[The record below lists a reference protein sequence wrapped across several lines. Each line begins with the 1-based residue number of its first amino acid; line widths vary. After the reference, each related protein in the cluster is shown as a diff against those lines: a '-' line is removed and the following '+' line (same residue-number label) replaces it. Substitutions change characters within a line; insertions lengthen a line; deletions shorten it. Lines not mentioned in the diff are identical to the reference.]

1 MKCIICKPRKFK
13 SNYVIEL
20 SIKRFKNKYI
30 YYMNSD
36 STIHNIYFTFDEL
49 DFKMRKI
56 FEECNVYVVNI
67 PLKII
72 KLLFSE
78 DNTIKKMGFDIIF
91 RYPGKLH
98 IKNLN
103 QLNEI
108 FNLEKKDT

>member
-13 SNYVIEL
+13 SSYVIEL
-20 SIKRFKNKYI
+20 SIRRFKNKYI

-36 STIHNIYFTFDEL
+36 STLNNIYFTFNEL
-49 DFKMRKI
+49 DFKGRNI
-56 FEECNVYVVNI
+56 FKECNVYVINI

-72 KLLFSE
+72 KLLSSQ
-78 DNTIKKMGFDIIF
+78 DNTIKNMGFDIIY

-108 FNLEKKDT
+108 FNLEKKST